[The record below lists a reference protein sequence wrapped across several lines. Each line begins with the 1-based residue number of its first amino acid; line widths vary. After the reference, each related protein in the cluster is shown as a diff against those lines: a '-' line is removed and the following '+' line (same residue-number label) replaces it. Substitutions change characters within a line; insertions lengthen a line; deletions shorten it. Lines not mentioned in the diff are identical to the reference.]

1 MRRNFATTVALIISL
16 TAQTI
21 SATTY
26 MSVEPIPSRDVVGQQ
41 DLETILS
48 AGYPHLELW
57 SNRLL
62 DECKIVDSVAG
73 VLAADGAISTIN
85 GDNPSV
91 LVAAGGFEGITNPSY
106 VFTIRDSGL
115 DAASAADI
123 NAFDNALGYVLN
135 QGGTVHFSP
144 DDPKAYD
151 FSLDFAVITFEDVLK
166 GVDAKAFFDFLG
178 TINPDLWSGLFAGFT
193 QIAFQGSPLNNSMLF
208 LKPAASKQKLIAGLS
223 TADIATPEATY
234 VTLNNN
240 GRPTTD
246 KAGIAFPGNDWN
258 AFPDGDQYLSQLG
271 NRSSDA
277 LSALADLRELHLLA
291 VEDLVAAIESG
302 NLGSYLGSEFTCPA
316 LPD

>member
-1 MRRNFATTVALIISL
+1 MRRHLATTVVLIVSL
-16 TAQTI
+16 TAQMI

-41 DLETILS
+41 ALETILS
-48 AGYPHLELW
+48 AGYPDLELW

-62 DECKIVDSVAG
+62 NGCMIVNNVAA
-73 VLAADGAISTIN
+73 VLTADDAIGTIN
-85 GDNPSV
+85 PDNTDV
-91 LVAAGGFEGITNPSY
+91 VVAAGGFEGITNPSY
-106 VFTIRDSGL
+106 VFTVRDSGP
-115 DAASAADI
+115 DAASATDI
-123 NAFDNALGYVLN
+123 NVLDNALGYVLN

-144 DDPKAYD
+144 DNPKAYD
-151 FSLDFAVITFEDVLK
+151 FSLDFAVVTFADGLE

-193 QIAFQGSPLNNSMLF
+193 QIAFQGSPVNNSMLF

-223 TADIATPEATY
+223 DAASATGATY

-246 KAGIAFPGNDWN
+246 KAGIAFPGNDWI

-271 NRSSDA
+271 NLSSDA
-277 LSALADLRELHLLA
+277 LSALADIRDLHLLA
-291 VEDLVAAIESG
+291 VGDLVAAIDSG
-302 NLGSYLGSEFTCPA
+302 NLSSYLSTGFACPV
-316 LPD
+316 LTD

>member
-1 MRRNFATTVALIISL
+1 MRRNLATAVVLIISL

-26 MSVEPIPSRDVVGQQ
+26 VSVEPIPSRDVVGQE

-48 AGYPHLELW
+48 AGYPSLERW

-62 DECKIVDSVAG
+62 NDCMIVESVAG
-73 VLAADGAISTIN
+73 VLAADGAIATIDGGN
-85 GDNPSV
+85 TRV
-91 LVAAGGFEGITNPSY
+91 AVAAGGFEGITNPSY
-106 VFTIRDSGL
+106 VFTVRDSGA

-123 NAFDNALGYVLN
+123 NVLDNALGYVLN

-144 DDPKAYD
+144 DNPKAYD
-151 FSLDFAVITFEDVLK
+151 FSLDFAVITFDGPLT
-166 GVDAKAFFDFLG
+166 GLGAKAFFDFLG
-178 TINPDLWSGLFAGFT
+178 TINADLWSGLFAGFT
-193 QIAFQGSPLNNSMLF
+193 QIAFQGSRLNNSMLF

-223 TADIATPEATY
+223 EAVSETPEATY

-240 GRPTTD
+240 GRPATD

-302 NLGSYLGSEFTCPA
+302 NLGSYLGSGFTCPA